1 MPKPSLLI
9 VDDEDSLLK
18 TYRSILKHE
27 YNITSASSGK
37 QALELLENNKFD
49 LMLLDIML
57 GDSNGLDILKKGKEI
72 DSQLAVI
79 MVTAVRDVR
88 DAVVAMK
95 SGAYDY
101 LTKPFEADEILTVV
115 EKALEHRSL
124 LKENLYLR
132 KTLQE
137 KESYLELI
145 GKSTAMQ
152 AIYGLIEKVAATTS
166 TVLITGESGT
176 GKELVARDI
185 HKKSSRANQPFVV
198 VNCAAI
204 PENLFESELFGHAKA
219 SFTGAIEDRLGKF
232 ELADGGTIFLDEIG
246 CMPLSMQAKL
256 LRVIQDNLVEK
267 VGSSKPV
274 KVDARIIA
282 ATNLPIEEAVL
293 KGSFRDDLYYRL
305 NVIRINLPP
314 LRERLEDISQ
324 LVNFFL
330 HKFNLELNKKIKG
343 FTKESL
349 ALLTRYDWPGNVREL
364 QNMIERAVTLAG
376 ESDYITGDDLSIQK
390 VDLGVKSQ
398 KLKDAEVEFETS
410 YISNVLQ
417 KANGNQTKAAAILGI
432 NRTTLI
438 AKIKLLGIQINT
450 V

>member
-1 MPKPSLLI
+1 MNRPSLLV
-9 VDDEDSLLK
+9 VDDEDSLLI
-18 TYRSILKHE
+18 TYRSILKHA
-27 YNITSASSGK
+27 YDITPASSGK
-37 QALELLENNKFD
+37 EALDLLENNKYD

-57 GDSNGLDILKKGKEI
+57 GDSNGLDILKKSKER

-115 EKALEHRSL
+115 AKALEHREL
-124 LKENLYLR
+124 IKENRYLR
-132 KTLQE
+132 QTLQE

-145 GKSTAMQ
+145 GKSAIMQ
-152 AIYGLIEKVAATTS
+152 EVYTLIDKVAATTS

-176 GKELVARDI
+176 GKELVARAI
-185 HKKSSRANQPFVV
+185 HKKSPRANQPFVV

-204 PENLFESELFGHAKA
+204 PENLFESELFGHARA

-246 CMPLSMQAKL
+246 CMPPTMQAKL

-274 KVDARIIA
+274 KVDTRIIA
-282 ATNLPIEEAVL
+282 ATNLPIEEAVE
-293 KGSFRDDLYYRL
+293 KGLFRKDLFYRL

-314 LRERLEDISQ
+314 LRDRKEDISPLANYF
-324 LVNFFL
+324 LVQ
-330 HKFNLELNKKIKG
+330 FNLELNRKIKG
-343 FTKESL
+343 FTEGSIT
-349 ALLTRYDWPGNVREL
+349 LLTRYNWPGNVREL
-364 QNMIERAVTLAG
+364 QNMVERAVTLAG
-376 ESDYITGDDLSIQK
+376 ESDYITSESFPLQNERQGLNST
-390 VDLGVKSQ
+390 S
-398 KLKDAEVEFETS
+398 LKDAGVEFETN
-410 YISNVLQ
+410 YINAVLQ
-417 KANGNQTKAAAILGI
+417 KTNGNQTKAADLLGI

-438 AKIKLLGIQINT
+438 AKMKQLGLN
-450 V
+450 